1 MRVIIDTNVLVSR
14 LLIAGS
20 VSARAV
26 DKALAQG
33 EVVVSEATM
42 EELADVLSRN
52 KWERYVSL
60 EDRQEF
66 VRRFLRVATM
76 VPVVSEVTE
85 CRDPKDNRYLALAF
99 DAEADFIV
107 TGDKDLLALHPWRS
121 TEIIT
126 PANFVRMP
134 E

>member
-20 VSARAV
+20 VSAQAV
-26 DKALAQG
+26 DRALTQG

-66 VRRFLRVATM
+66 IRRFLRVATM
-76 VPVVSEVTE
+76 VPVLSEVTD
-85 CRDPKDNRYLALAF
+85 CRDPKDNQYLALAS
-99 DAEADFIV
+99 DVEADYIV
-107 TGDKDLLALHPWRS
+107 TGDKDLLALHPWRC

-126 PANFVRMP
+126 PADFLKMT